1 MRGTPTDQETMFSYV
16 PLEQRIPADH
26 PLRAIRAMTDEA
38 LAGLSRRFDR
48 LYEPHG
54 RRSIPPEYLLRAL

>member
-1 MRGTPTDQETMFSYV
+1 LRSGF
-16 PLEQRIPADH
+16 LEESAADV

-48 LYEPHG
+48 LFRGFVSLPQGE
-54 RRSIPPEYLLRAL
+54 AV